1 MCEGEPV
8 RMTPNVLTITAQAR
22 AGALDRAWQMFRDA
36 GFDRVADDPAVLSL
50 KGRLLKDEA
59 LLFTGE
65 ARREHARAAAAAYA
79 AAAQLAPAP
88 YPLINAAT
96 LALIAGDVPGSRS
109 LAADVEELLH
119 AGVADETPYWLAATE
134 AEARL
139 LAGDVAGAAAALAR
153 AIAEAPHAWEDHAST
168 LRQLGVILA
177 EQGASADWLGPHR
190 PPRSLHFAG
199 HLRLPENVGA
209 LTDTID
215 ALLESER
222 VAFGYGALAAGAD
235 LLIAERLIK
244 RRAEVHVV
252 LPGNVSAFV
261 ERSVRPHG
269 DAWVRRF
276 EAALAEAASVH
287 EMGEA
292 SPGAFMPSV
301 RLADGVAMGRA
312 TMQAGLL
319 QSEAVQLLLG
329 PGALDDAGQSAHAGA
344 LWHRTGR
351 RQHLLPLPLPVPASP
366 QQPEPSRL
374 QILAVLAVDLLAGEG
389 EDFTVLERD
398 LAARLPALHRALSAS
413 PPAAARWSAQRLL
426 LGFHGVGAAWQAARS
441 IGAALASTGPLRQA
455 LHIGLAMPVSDPV
468 TGATVLLGDS
478 FDLAERILG
487 VTAAGATFASE
498 AFAASLAACEAD
510 AGRAELV
517 GELALAAQAPI
528 ALYAMRPRLIR

>member
-1 MCEGEPV
+1 MSG
-8 RMTPNVLTITAQAR
+8 RMTASVLAITAQAR

-59 LLFTGE
+59 LLLAGE

-96 LALIAGDVPGSRS
+96 LALIAGDVPGSYS

-139 LAGDVAGAAAALAR
+139 LAGDTAGAEAALAR

-177 EQGASADWLGPHR
+177 EQGVSADWLGPYR

-199 HLRLPENVGA
+199 HLRLPEDVGA

-215 ALLESER
+215 ALLDSER

-235 LLIAERLIK
+235 LLIAERLIA

-252 LPGNVSAFV
+252 LPGTVSAFV

-269 DAWVRRF
+269 DRWVRRF

-287 EMGEA
+287 ELGEA
-292 SPGAFMPSV
+292 SPEAFMPSV
-301 RLADGVAMGRA
+301 RLADLVAMGRA
-312 TMQAGLL
+312 TLQAGLL

-329 PGALDDAGQSAHAGA
+329 PAALDDAGQSAHAGA
-344 LWHRTGR
+344 LWHRAGR
-351 RQHLLPLPLPVPASP
+351 RQHLLPLPVSASP
-366 QQPEPSRL
+366 QLPEPSRL
-374 QILAVLAVDLLAGEG
+374 QIVAVLAIDLLSGEG
-389 EDFTVLERD
+389 EDYAALERD
-398 LAARLPALHRALSAS
+398 LACRLPALHRALAET
-413 PPAAARWSAQRLL
+413 PPAVARWSAQRLL
-426 LGFHGVGAAWQAARS
+426 LGFSAAGAAWQAARS

-455 LHIGLAMPVSDPV
+455 LHIGLAMPVGDPV
-468 TGATVLLGDS
+468 TGGAVLLGSS
-478 FDLAERILG
+478 FDIAERILG

-517 GELALAAQAPI
+517 GELGLVGQAPI
-528 ALYAMRPRLIR
+528 ALYALRPRLIR